1 MGENMARAYVT
12 DAAGGAILNVRAAPR
27 SSRPGIDGVA
37 GDAIKVRVKA
47 APVDGK
53 ANKEIL
59 ETVADALGVPKSAVS
74 FKSGETSKTKRL
86 FVAGVAASRIVE
98 AVEK

>member
-1 MGENMARAYVT
+1 MGDNMARAYVT
-12 DAAGGAILNVRAAPR
+12 DAAGGVMLNVRAAPR
-27 SSRPGIDGVA
+27 SSRPGIDGIA
-37 GDAIKVRVKA
+37 LDAIKVRVKA

-59 ETVADALGVPKSAVS
+59 ETVADALGVPKSSVS

-86 FVAGVAASRIVE
+86 FVAGITAARVVE